1 MPSHKRGDK
10 MRNAA
15 TQEALRSPMR
25 YRHGAVVTKGGK
37 ILAQGHNHIR
47 TGFSGPLSAHETILL
62 PGRAASASTCCSDAP
77 ESSSGSARGSFSS
90 SYFSMHAEM
99 HAIYSTLRGARPY
112 VARSNVQLSA
122 LPEDDQVNDM
132 TQQAADLAIDSRRSA
147 SPNSV
152 RSRLSDAS
160 NVHRAN
166 VGNIK
171 TKCDRALVEGAK
183 REQQR
188 IAFTAQNEWC
198 LKPRYKK
205 RIEEK
210 PPPRPRFTSCR
221 AWEFQQ
227 RRAERIA
234 RRKQEKRER
243 KARGLRAASSSGSCS
258 SDSSESFAA
267 CSSESSLDQCS
278 SCIPA
283 EDDHETDTEVNSLAA
298 SIASATLAYRKV
310 RPSSRPREDAIDS
323 RLRGADLYVVRLL
336 QDVES
341 KAKAKEHRRRHL
353 RSGTTA
359 VPNAS
364 SNVAPRYADS
374 RPCWR
379 CLEWMLWAGIKRVY
393 WTNADGDWNGG
404 KVASLLFGPEDA
416 LTTTSSG
423 AVLVPP
429 AGMYWV
435 QLESKQAVGSRSL
448 SQAIGIPYV
457 AVILGDRYSQL
468 AALDAQ
474 RLFPMLRRDSDSGTG
489 QDDQRVPY
497 NPLYPSAFSGHTGQG
512 SGSSPMTRNISGP
525 IALDDFSADEDDAQ
539 SASFSAPTYSL
550 QQQQR
555 SQSRLYSPM
564 RARPANNQ
572 AASTSHFIVLI
583 PPSDLPFDSLPARS
597 ALLAS
602 HARRGILLPL
612 YPTLGGQ
619 LYALA
624 REYGMPSVGGISFY
638 LLDDGNGHSGPRVS
652 DATWASLWSG
662 FFEDDDLDEPSQS
675 MRTSEA
681 EAISRPSPLPYARR
695 FTPTSP
701 RRRLPRV
708 PSNASIS
715 SMRSP
720 SAATYALETGR
731 LPIVARFEW
740 AVDPQRARWWS
751 SFIGQASDDST
762 QDRSEPMSAPLPMR
776 HTSGNAPRPLRLN
789 SQMSPPSAQR
799 STTRDTSQFSG
810 NPKKE
815 SQSADVFGS
824 VPVSSSS
831 SSDRMHSNSTVP
843 TTSSS
848 IPSLLT
854 RKSGDMQSRADTD
867 LDANYDAK
875 EKPLETE
882 QNQRSSSFMQ
892 QDFPSEQGSLG
903 NESVRQLPVTSQ
915 AGTGT
920 DSVQDA
926 SSSNDLKRQSDS
938 SQQASSHPH
947 NTVSSTVASLSAAAS
962 RFFGGRSNDDK
973 DSARSS
979 PAMISSEKPTGD
991 DLEKP
996 QTPTSP
1002 IHDLETARERVT
1014 EMERHS
1020 AQARRHAHRASV
1032 EVPRSVRRASARI
1045 SEVVGKS
1052 DKQQTSAVPPNTAGS
1067 SQGGNQN
1074 DYGQTTSY
1082 NDNPE
1087 TNYEDISSSTPA
1099 NSGPTRFTPSRT
1111 NAGIDR
1117 PSIGHHSVARKS
1129 ITRPPL
1135 RTVEGDIFDSSA
1147 KFNESRENNIPTTQ
1161 AQSRLGHQS
1170 HPSLRSPIILDANLP
1185 ESRTGATLEP
1195 KTEPA
1200 QLTRQ
1205 SSIEFDNTLGDLQ
1218 RALEL
1223 LSPKREKRTSPATRA
1238 NTNLLT
1244 SSSPQSSRQAPG
1256 LQTQPVSLLFPNY
1269 DVSSSSMQADSGAS
1283 ILPPKQAFNMYSTS
1297 FQDPQRPPMTQPEMP
1312 MQSIPPTSDTAGLSN
1327 ESNQFMGQ
1335 RRPSFDASWQ
1345 LKQPLPDTS
1354 SDKPFNDPQERKF
1367 GGHNVLGDLAAPMND
1382 STSNLHSQSV
1392 PPALPPKDLNAES
1405 SYAGQGPRNPAIL
1418 AHEGL
1423 APRTEDDWSKWSAGS
1438 DSVLNQGR
1446 RPSEASS
1453 VMPAPAPAL
1462 RVVEDAENYIP
1473 ESSVRMSADVNQY
1486 TRIQQREQIRQHQQN
1501 ESMDE
1506 TRSTAPDQSVGMQS
1520 GTAPMNSTM
1529 NLPPSVAPSNDIAS
1543 DGKPM
1548 QGSQA
1553 SIPGE
1558 TQSGSVANSG
1568 TNTGAS
1574 GILPPTLA
1582 MQAAHHTPQQTIP
1595 SDSSNAMNDMSLQRE
1610 QPAPHPVSTDGF
1622 NDSQMHQFKPEFT
1635 SNTMSQPMM
1644 EAGEYQGNQ
1653 SAQSEFPQN
1662 MQGDDDYNSL
1672 MPNNLPQFP
1681 PSSNELPPQSGRATP
1696 PSEPRTMSVMSPMS
1710 PNVSKQSSG
1719 FSLTSRSPRILHHSA
1734 SSDRLQTSPP
1744 GGGGAR
1750 GFLSKVSPKFKWGRK
1765 KKGSEDRKAASVSAP
1780 LAARPLPPS
1789 DELKEQDPSRFSNTS
1804 VSSVSRGNNI
1814 RRSGAP
1820 YFDPT
1825 TLVGSPNLGGGSS
1838 QGETTQFGDH
1848 NSSNPLFPMGS
1859 ASASVPTLPLQHSP
1873 SNASLSQLRS
1883 PFAEAEG
1890 KSDAENSGMS
1900 GWNNTLGSMS
1910 ADMQHGPTP
1919 LFNENVAG
1927 AAQYNPETP
1936 SLPPQQSFTPTNAA
1950 GVMRDSPSEPRAEN
1964 NLGLNA
1970 PSSMQPGQ
1978 NGSLS
1983 QSQSGPNSAP
1993 TQYGSGVIHP
2003 VNFGQNSVPSV
2014 TSGIASGAN
2023 AQGMSQAVMQS
2034 NHATANTPSSSQ
2046 YWPNVSQGNSV
2057 PQPMNTS
2064 GYDPRSAPNPT
2075 SASQA
2080 TDFSNSQ
2087 PPRNLEMNVGNFAGL
2102 NMGNGSEGMPGNGL
2116 GFSNGNAIMSHDNSG
2131 RMPFPAANAS
2141 YDQEQQAQQPNMM
2154 QHVGQFGPQ
2163 AVQNMSSVGS
2173 NTVQSFGHGI
2183 QGVGNTAGNT
2193 ANSLSDNLGGYA
2205 QQGTNTLHG
2214 AFRR

>member
-77 ESSSGSARGSFSS
+77 ESSSNARGSYSS

-122 LPEDDQVNDM
+122 LPEDDQLNVM

-147 SPNSV
+147 SPSSV

-221 AWEFQQ
+221 A
-227 RRAERIA
+227 
-234 RRKQEKRER
+234 
-243 KARGLRAASSSGSCS
+243 
-258 SDSSESFAA
+258 
-267 CSSESSLDQCS
+267 ESSVDQFS
-278 SCIPA
+278 SCVPA
-283 EDDHETDTEVNSLAA
+283 EDEHETDTEANSLAA
-298 SIASATLAYRKV
+298 SIASSTLAYRKV

-341 KAKAKEHRRRHL
+341 KAKAKEHRRRHI
-353 RSGTTA
+353 RSGTTP
-359 VPNAS
+359 VSNAS

-404 KVASLLFGPEDA
+404 KVASLLFGPDDA
-416 LTTTSSG
+416 QTTTSSG
-423 AVLVPP
+423 AVLVPVHLTQ
-429 AGMYWV
+429 Y
-435 QLESKQAVGSRSL
+435 EH
-448 SQAIGIPYV
+448 
-457 AVILGDRYSQL
+457 
-468 AALDAQ
+468 AAALLCASHPLDAQ
-474 RLFPMLRRDSDSGTG
+474 LLFPMLRRDSDSGTG

-497 NPLYPSAFSGHTGQG
+497 NPLYPSALSGHTRQG
-512 SGSSPMTRNISGP
+512 
-525 IALDDFSADEDDAQ
+525 ADEDDAQ
-539 SASFSAPTYSL
+539 SASFPAPLYSL
-550 QQQQR
+550 QHQQR

-624 REYGMPSVGGISFY
+624 REYGMPSVGGISLY
-638 LLDDGNGHSGPRVS
+638 LLDDGNGHSGPRIS

-662 FFEDDDLDEPSQS
+662 FFEEDDLDEPSQS
-675 MRTSEA
+675 MRTSDA
-681 EAISRPSPLPYARR
+681 EVISRPSPLPYARR

-751 SFIGQASDDST
+751 SFIGQPSDESA

-776 HTSGNAPRPLRLN
+776 HTSGSAPKPLRLN
-789 SQMSPPSAQR
+789 SQLSPPSAQR
-799 STTRDTSQFSG
+799 STTRDTSQTLG

-815 SQSADVFGS
+815 SRSADVFGS
-824 VPVSSSS
+824 VPLSSSS
-831 SSDRMHSNSTVP
+831 SSDRMRSSSTVP

-854 RKSGDMQSRADTD
+854 RKSGDMQSGMDPDSDPRYDT
-867 LDANYDAK
+867 K
-875 EKPLETE
+875 EKPLDTE
-882 QNQRSSSFMQ
+882 QTKPSSSHMQ
-892 QDFPSEQGSLG
+892 SDFSDAQDSIN
-903 NESVRQLPVTSQ
+903 NESARQPEVTSRS
-915 AGTGT
+915 GSGT
-920 DSVQDA
+920 DLAEDL
-926 SSSNDLKRQSDS
+926 SSNKDVKRQSDS
-938 SQQASSHPH
+938 SQQASAHPH
-947 NTVSSTVASLSAAAS
+947 YTVSSTVASLSAAAS
-962 RFFGGRSNDDK
+962 RFFGGRNNDDK
-973 DSARSS
+973 DSPRSS
-979 PAMISSEKPTGD
+979 QAMTSSGKLPGD
-991 DLEKP
+991 DLDKP

-1002 IHDLETARERVT
+1002 IHDVETARERVT

-1045 SEVVGKS
+1045 SEVIGKS
-1052 DKQQTSAVPPNTAGS
+1052 DKQQASATPPHTAGAM
-1067 SQGGNQN
+1067 QDVNQE
-1074 DYGQTTSY
+1074 DAAQTTVY
-1082 NDNPE
+1082 NDDLVA
-1087 TNYEDISSSTPA
+1087 NYEDISTTTSGISAQTRPA
-1099 NSGPTRFTPSRT
+1099 PSLPSI
-1111 NAGIDR
+1111 GMDR
-1117 PSIGHHSVARKS
+1117 PTVGHHSVARKS

-1147 KFNESRENNIPTTQ
+1147 KSDDNRETNVPSAQ

-1185 ESRTGATLEP
+1185 ESRTGAGSEP
-1195 KTEPA
+1195 GTKPT

-1223 LSPKREKRTSPATRA
+1223 LSPQREKRKSPATKA
-1238 NTNLLT
+1238 APNFITT
-1244 SSSPQSSRQAPG
+1244 YSPQSNRQQADAR
-1256 LQTQPVSLLFPNY
+1256 TQPVSLLFPND
-1269 DVSSSSMQADSGAS
+1269 DVSSSSIQAYGGAS
-1283 ILPPKQAFNMYSTS
+1283 NSPPKQAFNMQSAS
-1297 FQDPQRPPMTQPEMP
+1297 IQDPQRLPMTQREMP
-1312 MQSIPPTSDTAGLSN
+1312 MQSIPPTSDTASLSN
-1327 ESNQFMGQ
+1327 EPDRLMRQ
-1335 RRPSFDASWQ
+1335 RRPSFDAGWQ
-1345 LKQPLPDTS
+1345 LKQPIPDTS
-1354 SDKPFNDPQERKF
+1354 SDKPFNGPQDHKLATQT
-1367 GGHNVLGDLAAPMND
+1367 VLGD
-1382 STSNLHSQSV
+1382 TSGPVYEPSQISNSQSV
-1392 PPALPPKDLNAES
+1392 PPALPPKDLNADS
-1405 SYAGQGPRNPAIL
+1405 SNAGQGPRNPAIL

-1423 APRTEDDWSKWSAGS
+1423 APRTEDDWSKWSAGP
-1438 DSVLNQGR
+1438 DSLLNQGR

-1453 VMPAPAPAL
+1453 IMPPPAPAL

-1486 TRIQQREQIRQHQQN
+1486 ARIQQRELVRQPEQN

-1506 TRSTAPDQSVGMQS
+1506 TRSTAPDHSVGMQS
-1520 GTAPMNSTM
+1520 MTAPMNSTI
-1529 NLPPSVAPSNDIAS
+1529 NLPPSVAPSSDIAS

-1553 SIPGE
+1553 SIPRE
-1558 TQSGSVANSG
+1558 SQSGSVVNPGA
-1568 TNTGAS
+1568 NTGAS
-1574 GILPPTLA
+1574 GVLPPTLA
-1582 MQAAHHTPQQTIP
+1582 MQAAHNTPEQTMP
-1595 SDSSNAMNDMSLQRE
+1595 SDNLNATNEMSLQRE
-1610 QPAPHPVSTDGF
+1610 QPAPQPISTDGF
-1622 NDSQMHQFKPEFT
+1622 NGSQMHQSK
-1635 SNTMSQPMM
+1635 SDVMANSMSQPMM
-1644 EAGEYQGNQ
+1644 EASQYQGNQ
-1653 SAQSEFPQN
+1653 NAQSEYPQN
-1662 MQGDDDYNSL
+1662 MQNDDDYNSL
-1672 MPNNLPQFP
+1672 MPNNLAQFS
-1681 PSSNELPPQSGRATP
+1681 PSSNELPPPSGRATP

-1719 FSLTSRSPRILHHSA
+1719 FSLTSRSPRKLRHSA
-1734 SSDRLQTSPP
+1734 SSDRLQTSPQ

-1750 GFLSKVSPKFKWGRK
+1750 GFLSKVSPKLKWGRK
-1765 KKGSEDRKAASVSAP
+1765 KKSTEDRKAATVSAP

-1789 DELKEQDPSRFSNTS
+1789 DEMRDQDPSRFSNAS

-1820 YFDPT
+1820 YFDPS
-1825 TLVGSPNLGGGSS
+1825 TLVGSPNLGGGG
-1838 QGETTQFGDH
+1838 QGEMMQSGDY
-1848 NSSNPLFPMGS
+1848 NSPNPVFQMGG
-1859 ASASVPTLPLQHSP
+1859 ASASVPTLLLQQSP
-1873 SNASLSQLRS
+1873 GDASLGQLRS
-1883 PFAEAEG
+1883 PFAEAG
-1890 KSDAENSGMS
+1890 AKSDADNSGMS
-1900 GWNNTLGSMS
+1900 GWNNTMGSMS
-1910 ADMQHGPTP
+1910 TDMQHGPTP
-1919 LFNENVAG
+1919 LFNEN
-1927 AAQYNPETP
+1927 AASAVQYNPETP
-1936 SLPPQQSFTPTNAA
+1936 SLPPQQSFTPNNAP
-1950 GVMRDSPSEPRAEN
+1950 GVMRDSPSEPRVETNPA
-1964 NLGLNA
+1964 LNPA
-1970 PSSMQPGQ
+1970 SSMQPGQ
-1978 NGSLS
+1978 NGLVS
-1983 QSQSGPNSAP
+1983 QPQSYPNSAP

-2003 VNFGQNSVPSV
+2003 VNFAQNSVPSV
-2014 TSGIASGAN
+2014 TPGIGSGAN
-2023 AQGMSQAVMQS
+2023 AQGMSQAAMQS
-2034 NHATANTPSSSQ
+2034 NNAGANPPSSSE
-2046 YWPNVSQGNSV
+2046 YWPTVSQGNSNT
-2057 PQPMNTS
+2057 QAMNST

-2080 TDFSNSQ
+2080 TDPSNSQ
-2087 PPRNLEMNVGNFAGL
+2087 AFRIPEMNPGNFAGP
-2102 NMGNGSEGMPGNGL
+2102 NMANRSEGMPLNGL
-2116 GFSNGNAIMSHDNSG
+2116 GFSSGNGMISHDESR
-2131 RMPFPAANAS
+2131 RMPFPAANTS
-2141 YDQEQQAQQPNMM
+2141 YDQGQQAQQPNMM
-2154 QHVGQFGPQ
+2154 QQAGQFGTQ
-2163 AVQNMSSVGS
+2163 SAQNLSGMGS
-2173 NTVQSFGHGI
+2173 NTMQSFSHGV
-2183 QGVGNTAGNT
+2183 QGVGNTA
-2193 ANSLSDNLGGYA
+2193 NSLGDNLGGYA
-2205 QQGTNTLHG
+2205 QQGTNTLSG